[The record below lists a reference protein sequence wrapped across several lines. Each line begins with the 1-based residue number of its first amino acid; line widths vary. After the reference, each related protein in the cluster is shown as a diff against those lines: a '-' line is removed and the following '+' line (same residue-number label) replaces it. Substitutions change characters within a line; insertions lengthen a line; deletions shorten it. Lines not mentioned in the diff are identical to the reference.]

1 MTKEIFISDD
11 ISQKVQKYDS
21 IIFDCDGVLV
31 DIRNSYDHAI
41 NKTISAI
48 MKELFNDEV
57 GDIVTSKIHFGL
69 KSVGG
74 FNDEVAVVYA
84 IVMTL
89 AASKKS
95 EIEFEKLIID
105 VINNANESGINSI
118 DDYFK
123 DQNIDLTEI
132 KSKLD
137 YENSR
142 KASYIHRI
150 FNLSL
155 IHI

>member
-11 ISQKVQKYDS
+11 ISQKIQKFDS

-31 DIRNSYDHAI
+31 DIRNSYDQAI

-74 FNDEVAVVYA
+74 FNDEVAVCLLY
-84 IVMTL
+84 T
-89 AASKKS
+89 SPS
-95 EIEFEKLIID
+95 PR
-105 VINNANESGINSI
+105 
-118 DDYFK
+118 
-123 DQNIDLTEI
+123 DLST
-132 KSKLD
+132 
-137 YENSR
+137 SR
-142 KASYIHRI
+142 MPSSA
-150 FNLSL
+150 
-155 IHI
+155 